1 MKFEKCHACPQGYH
15 SSNPYHNGVHA
26 ADVTQAMNCFLQE
39 NSIRRHLRPVE
50 TMAALVAAVCHD
62 LDHPGK
68 NEKFLIATRNP
79 LTCMYGDSS
88 VLENHHWRA
97 AIALMRES
105 GVMEAIEAA
114 GEGAD
119 FQVKRQAARS
129 PNSFVL
135 FWFITHY
142 FISNRSFDFR
152 SFFSNGLDSNRI
164 SFL

>member
-1 MKFEKCHACPQGYH
+1 MHDESCFRPQGYH

-97 AIALMRES
+97 AVALMRET
-105 GVMEAIEAA
+105 GFMEAIEAA

-119 FQVKRQAARS
+119 FQVLGGQIS
-129 PNSFVL
+129 YLCFSCSLTIYESFPL
-135 FWFITHY
+135 FRC
-142 FISNRSFDFR
+142 SCGMS
-152 SFFSNGLDSNRI
+152 S
-164 SFL
+164 

>member
-1 MKFEKCHACPQGYH
+1 
-15 SSNPYHNGVHA
+15 
-26 ADVTQAMNCFLQE
+26 MNCFLLE
-39 NSIRRHLRPVE
+39 DSIRRHLRPVE

-97 AIALMRES
+97 AVALLRES
-105 GVMEAIEAA
+105 GVMEAIETA

-119 FQVKRQAARS
+119 FQVK
-129 PNSFVL
+129 
-135 FWFITHY
+135 
-142 FISNRSFDFR
+142 
-152 SFFSNGLDSNRI
+152 GLLGFYLVHHIQIDHNLLKHTSSRHW
-164 SFL
+164 S